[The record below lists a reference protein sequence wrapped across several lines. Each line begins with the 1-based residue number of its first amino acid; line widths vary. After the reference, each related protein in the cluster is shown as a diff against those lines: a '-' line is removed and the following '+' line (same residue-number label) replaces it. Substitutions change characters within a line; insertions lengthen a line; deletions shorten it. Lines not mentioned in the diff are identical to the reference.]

1 MYNGL
6 LYVHSLLRWV
16 VLILLIITLVQ
27 SFSAKKDPGSAKGL
41 QKTSLFLLI
50 AAHTTFVI
58 GLYLYFFGDL
68 GFKLILNSSFGEV
81 MKNKAARFW
90 AVEHITGML
99 IAVAMITVARRKVK
113 GLAFGAAAW
122 LYLLALLFILATVPW
137 PFRELVGRPLV

>member
-1 MYNGL
+1 MNNGL
-6 LYVHSLLRWV
+6 LHLHSLLRWV

-27 SFSAKKDPGSAKGL
+27 SFSAKKAPGSAKGL

-68 GFKLILNSSFGEV
+68 GFKLFMNSSFGEV

-90 AVEHITGML
+90 AVEHIAGML
-99 IAVAMITVARRKVK
+99 IAIAMITVARRKVK
-113 GLAFGAAAW
+113 ALAFGSAGW
-122 LYLLALLFILATVPW
+122 LYLLALIFILATVPW
-137 PFRELVGRPLV
+137 PFREVIGRPLI